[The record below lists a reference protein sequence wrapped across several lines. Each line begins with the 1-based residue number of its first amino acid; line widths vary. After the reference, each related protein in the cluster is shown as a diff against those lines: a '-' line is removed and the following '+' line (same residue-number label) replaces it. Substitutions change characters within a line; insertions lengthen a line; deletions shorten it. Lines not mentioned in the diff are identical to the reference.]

1 MTIKADAA
9 VFQSKLALAA
19 AVCTPSAARTERLA
33 VIHAHIAIRAVH
45 KIGYGAIIAVAAFL
59 AEIDIVD
66 TCAAIQAMRGAVLTE
81 STAPAK
87 FIDTLTAFGT
97 VVLVITAA
105 FCVFAAMV
113 AAVTNP
119 VVGDKFS
126 AILTVR
132 FCFPRIR

>member
-1 MTIKADAA
+1 M
-9 VFQSKLALAA
+9 
-19 AVCTPSAARTERLA
+19 
-33 VIHAHIAIRAVH
+33 H
-45 KIGYGAIIAVAAFL
+45 KIGYGAIIAVAAAF

-87 FIDTLTAFGT
+87 FIDTLTTFRT

-105 FCVFAAMV
+105 FGVFAAMV
-113 AAVTNP
+113 AAITNP